1 MSSTRLMAVMR
12 NPSFYSLDERYPSSE
27 DECYDDEEEEDEEI
41 EYESPR
47 ITSSLFAAKTGTDFL
62 LGPHPLHLNSLSAIP
77 EQVIEVNPNLINKM
91 MLWDASRISSTKKP
105 YYKVVYDC
113 FGLGFEHEYFD
124 EEAMSRFL
132 ETDIIPIS
140 IGTPSYRQHLPKASI
155 TPKEDTLI
163 FESRFES
170 GNLRRAVQIFD
181 YEYDLILKFDVETSG
196 HTQWF
201 YFSVKNAKKG
211 KKYKF
216 NIVNYLKPGSLYNQ
230 GMMPLIYSVHDAN
243 TKGIGWT
250 RGGSDICYYRNN
262 IRRKSGNFYTLTF
275 TVEFD
280 NDDDTYFFAY
290 SYPYTYTN
298 LQNYLNNLEKDKI
311 RSQFVRRRILCQ
323 DVAGNACDLLTIT
336 SFACDPTAL
345 KRRKGVVL
353 TARVHP
359 GESNSS
365 WMIKGVIDFLTGSSI
380 ESKVLRENFI
390 FKVVPMLNPDG
401 VINGN
406 YRCCLTGSD
415 LNRRWHAPN
424 EKTHPTIFHTKKMIL
439 EFMKERE
446 IALFCDFHGH
456 SRKKNIFMYGCSDS
470 KSGVE
475 RLAPKVFPRL
485 LWKISPHFSFNDCQ
499 FGKQKGKDTTAR
511 VILHK
516 SGIKNCFTLEASFC
530 GPDNGIHNGKHFT
543 CKHFEQMGHYFCQ
556 GILEFCNPERTQVAL
571 ILKELDLLFPEKS
584 EEPIYSKESYSSSE
598 DEDEPIPLPLD
609 KLKKRKTSPP
619 SQTPASRTPSY
630 APSTSYSSLISFT
643 SSKQPTLIL
652 TNNENTNTTNIPH
665 LSHMIASTK
674 PTLPSSNTPRFS
686 QPIPPNTAPP
696 NTEKIRPQRL
706 KRSQSFS
713 KEAPK
718 TTNQPPE
725 KPASKHENP
734 KSKKKTK
741 PPLPQLSTPSTPAI
755 PKSLYKPRAYTPPY
769 VDINP
774 FTYDADK
781 LMESFKDCNHG
792 GLVESTILDLIEKV
806 QSIQNIRKE
815 RDKERKRSI
824 RLRPMKSKPLN
835 KLPLPPTLKL
845 EDIINIHSARGNGQA
860 SSAASSLPRLSHQ
873 AQEIVSQPH
882 GPNKKR

>member
-1 MSSTRLMAVMR
+1 MMSSMRLISSAVMR

-27 DECYDDEEEEDEEI
+27 DEYYDDDEEEEEI

-62 LGPHPLHLNSLSAIP
+62 LGPHPLHLNSLSAMP
-77 EQVIEVNPNLINKM
+77 EPTMEVNSNLVNKM
-91 MLWDASRISSTKKP
+91 MLLDASRMSSSKKP

-140 IGTPSYRQHLPKASI
+140 VSTPSNRQNLPKASI
-155 TPKEDTLI
+155 APKEDTLI

-170 GNLRRAVQIFD
+170 GNLRRAIQIFD

-201 YFSVKNAKKG
+201 YFSVRNAKKG

-216 NIVNYLKPGSLYNQ
+216 NIVNYLKPGSLFNQ

-243 TKGIGWT
+243 TKGKGWT

-262 IRRKSGNFYTLTF
+262 IRRKTGNFYTLTF
-275 TVEFD
+275 TVEFEND
-280 NDDDTYFFAY
+280 NDTYFFAY

-323 DVAGNACDLLTIT
+323 DVAGNACDVLTIT

-345 KRRKGVVL
+345 KRRKGIVL

-390 FKVVPMLNPDG
+390 FKIVPMLNPDG

-424 EKTHPTIFHTKKMIL
+424 EKTHPTIYHTKKMIL

-456 SRKKNIFMYGCSDS
+456 SRKKNIFMYGCTDS
-470 KSGVE
+470 KTGVE
-475 RLAPKVFPRL
+475 RLTPKVFPRL

-556 GILEFCNPERTQVAL
+556 GILEFCNPERTQVTL

-584 EEPIYSKESYSSSE
+584 EEPIYSKE
-598 DEDEPIPLPLD
+598 
-609 KLKKRKTSPP
+609 
-619 SQTPASRTPSY
+619 
-630 APSTSYSSLISFT
+630 
-643 SSKQPTLIL
+643 
-652 TNNENTNTTNIPH
+652 
-665 LSHMIASTK
+665 
-674 PTLPSSNTPRFS
+674 
-686 QPIPPNTAPP
+686 
-696 NTEKIRPQRL
+696 
-706 KRSQSFS
+706 
-713 KEAPK
+713 
-718 TTNQPPE
+718 
-725 KPASKHENP
+725 
-734 KSKKKTK
+734 
-741 PPLPQLSTPSTPAI
+741 
-755 PKSLYKPRAYTPPY
+755 
-769 VDINP
+769 
-774 FTYDADK
+774 
-781 LMESFKDCNHG
+781 
-792 GLVESTILDLIEKV
+792 
-806 QSIQNIRKE
+806 
-815 RDKERKRSI
+815 
-824 RLRPMKSKPLN
+824 
-835 KLPLPPTLKL
+835 
-845 EDIINIHSARGNGQA
+845 
-860 SSAASSLPRLSHQ
+860 
-873 AQEIVSQPH
+873 
-882 GPNKKR
+882 